1 MVSAKK
7 SACCCCGW
15 ALPDPEPVIL
25 FGRTFVVTPTI
36 CAACCVKGET
46 QPKKQSAW
54 ERLCP
59 ELYQRTDVVRL
70 EDELRQRGY
79 DTRWP
84 QDVLGWQ
91 YGSQGLVLSGPT
103 GIGKSRVMWTLL
115 RRLLEQEHRAAV
127 FLNAVRF
134 RTGLQSAARDG
145 ATEEFVHR
153 LVRADV
159 LYWDDLGQTHL
170 TGAASEML
178 LHLVEERTCAGMPI
192 LATTQY
198 SGEGMDAQF
207 ERKEMGQ
214 AIRRRLNEFCKVVVV
229 CSVTGQWRRRPLAA
243 DSHKEAA

>member
-1 MVSAKK
+1 MVRAT
-7 SACCCCGW
+7 
-15 ALPDPEPVIL
+15 V
-25 FGRTFVVTPTI
+25 
-36 CAACCVKGET
+36 CAVCYVKAEE

-59 ELYQRTDVVRL
+59 ELYQRTDIVRL

-79 DTRWP
+79 DARWP
-84 QDVLGWQ
+84 QDLLGWR

-103 GIGKSRVMWTLL
+103 GIGKSRLMWMLL
-115 RRLLEQEHRAAV
+115 RRLLDQEHRAAV

-134 RTGLQSAARDG
+134 RTGLQATARDG
-145 ATEEFVHR
+145 ATEEFVRR
-153 LVRADV
+153 LVRAEV
-159 LYWDDLGQTHL
+159 LYWDDLGQMHL
-170 TGAASEML
+170 TGPASEML

-198 SGEGMDAQF
+198 SDEGMDAQF
-207 ERKEMGQ
+207 EQKEMGQ

-229 CSVTGQWRRRPLAA
+229 HSVTDQWVRNPLAT

>member
-1 MVSAKK
+1 MVSAKT
-7 SACCCCGW
+7 SACCSCGRT
-15 ALPDPEPVIL
+15 LPDPEPVIL
-25 FGRTFVVTPTI
+25 FGRKFVVRPTV
-36 CAACCVKGET
+36 CAACSIKSEM

-59 ELYQRTDVVRL
+59 DLYQRTDIVRL
-70 EDELRQRGY
+70 EDGLRQRGY
-79 DTRWP
+79 DARWP
-84 QDVLGWQ
+84 QDVLRWQ

-103 GIGKSRVMWTLL
+103 GIGKSRLMWTLL
-115 RRLLEQEHRAAV
+115 RRLLDQEHRAVV

-134 RTGLQSAARDG
+134 RTGLQAAARDG

-192 LATTQY
+192 LVTTQY
-198 SGEGMDAQF
+198 SGEGLDAQF

-229 CSVTGQWRRRPLAA
+229 RWSDGAMGPEPAGYG
-243 DSHKEAA
+243 

>member
-1 MVSAKK
+1 
-7 SACCCCGW
+7 
-15 ALPDPEPVIL
+15 LPDPEPVIL

-36 CAACCVKGET
+36 CAACCVKGEA

-59 ELYQRTDVVRL
+59 ELYQRTDFVRL

-115 RRLLEQEHRAAV
+115 RRLLEQEHRVAV

-134 RTGLQSAARDG
+134 RTGLQAAARDG

-178 LHLVEERTCAGMPI
+178 LHLMEERTCAGTPI
-192 LATTQY
+192 LVTTQY

-229 CSVTGQWRRRPLAA
+229 RSKTEQWVRNPLAT

>member
-1 MVSAKK
+1 M
-7 SACCCCGW
+7 
-15 ALPDPEPVIL
+15 
-25 FGRTFVVTPTI
+25 VTPTI
-36 CAACCVKGET
+36 CAACCVKGEA

-70 EDELRQRGY
+70 EDELQQRGY

-103 GIGKSRVMWTLL
+103 GTGKSRVMWMVL
-115 RRLLEQEHRAAV
+115 RRLLEQEHRVAV

-134 RTGLQSAARDG
+134 RTGLQAAARDG

-159 LYWDDLGQTHL
+159 L
-170 TGAASEML
+170 
-178 LHLVEERTCAGMPI
+178 
-192 LATTQY
+192 
-198 SGEGMDAQF
+198 
-207 ERKEMGQ
+207 
-214 AIRRRLNEFCKVVVV
+214 
-229 CSVTGQWRRRPLAA
+229 
-243 DSHKEAA
+243 

>member
-25 FGRTFVVTPTI
+25 FGRTFVVTPKI

-46 QPKKQSAW
+46 QPKEQRAW
-54 ERLCP
+54 ERLGP
-59 ELYQRTDVVRL
+59 ELYQRTDIARL
-70 EDELRQRGY
+70 GDELRRRGY
-79 DTRWP
+79 DARWA

-103 GIGKSRVMWTLL
+103 GIGKSRLMWALL
-115 RRLLEQEHRAAV
+115 RRLLDQEHLAAV

-134 RTGLQSAARDG
+134 RTGLQAAARDG
-145 ATEEFVHR
+145 ATEEFVPR
-153 LVRADV
+153 FVRADV

-192 LATTQY
+192 LVTTQY
-198 SGEGMDAQF
+198 SGEGMDAQI

-229 CSVTGQWRRRPLAA
+229 RSMTGQWVRNRPDT
-243 DSHKEAA
+243 DSH

>member
-1 MVSAKK
+1 
-7 SACCCCGW
+7 
-15 ALPDPEPVIL
+15 
-25 FGRTFVVTPTI
+25 
-36 CAACCVKGET
+36 
-46 QPKKQSAW
+46 
-54 ERLCP
+54 
-59 ELYQRTDVVRL
+59 
-70 EDELRQRGY
+70 
-79 DTRWP
+79 
-84 QDVLGWQ
+84 
-91 YGSQGLVLSGPT
+91 
-103 GIGKSRVMWTLL
+103 MWTLL
-115 RRLLEQEHRAAV
+115 RRLLEQEHRVAV

-134 RTGLQSAARDG
+134 RTGLQAAARDG

-178 LHLVEERTCAGMPI
+178 LHLMEERTCAGTPI
-192 LATTQY
+192 LVTTQY

-229 CSVTGQWRRRPLAA
+229 RSMTEQWVRNPLAT

>member
-1 MVSAKK
+1 MVSAKT
-7 SACCCCGW
+7 SACWSCGRV
-15 ALPDPEPVIL
+15 LPDPEPVIL
-25 FGRTFVVTPTI
+25 FGRKFVVRPTV
-36 CAACCVKGET
+36 CAVCYGKAEE

-59 ELYQRTDVVRL
+59 ELYQRTDIVRL

-79 DTRWP
+79 DARWP

-91 YGSQGLVLSGPT
+91 YGFQGLVLSGPT
-103 GIGKSRVMWTLL
+103 GIGKSRLMWTLL
-115 RRLLEQEHRAAV
+115 RRLLDQEHRTAV

-134 RTGLQSAARDG
+134 RTGLQAAARDG

-178 LHLVEERTCAGMPI
+178 LHLVEERTCVRMPI

-229 CSVTGQWRRRPLAA
+229 RSVTGQWRRRPLAA

>member
-1 MVSAKK
+1 
-7 SACCCCGW
+7 
-15 ALPDPEPVIL
+15 
-25 FGRTFVVTPTI
+25 
-36 CAACCVKGET
+36 
-46 QPKKQSAW
+46 
-54 ERLCP
+54 
-59 ELYQRTDVVRL
+59 
-70 EDELRQRGY
+70 
-79 DTRWP
+79 
-84 QDVLGWQ
+84 
-91 YGSQGLVLSGPT
+91 
-103 GIGKSRVMWTLL
+103 MWTLL
-115 RRLLEQEHRAAV
+115 RRLLDQEHRAAV

-134 RTGLQSAARDG
+134 RTGLQAAARDG
-145 ATEEFVHR
+145 ATEEFVRR

-229 CSVTGQWRRRPLAA
+229 RWSGRAMGPEPVGCG
-243 DSHKEAA
+243 

>member
-1 MVSAKK
+1 MVTAKP
-7 SACCCCGW
+7 SACRTCGQ
-15 ALPDPEPVIL
+15 ALPDPEAVIL
-25 FGRTFVVTPTI
+25 FGRKFVVRPTM
-36 CAACCVKGET
+36 CAACCIKAEKE
-46 QPKKQSAW
+46 PKKQSAW

-59 ELYQRTDVVRL
+59 ELYQRTDIARL
-70 EDELRQRGY
+70 GDELRRRGY
-79 DTRWP
+79 DARWT

-91 YGSQGLVLSGPT
+91 YGSQGLVVSGPT
-103 GIGKSRVMWTLL
+103 GIGKSRLMWTML
-115 RRLLEQEHRAAV
+115 RRLLDQEHRVAV

-134 RTGLQSAARDG
+134 RTGLQVAGRDG
-145 ATEEFVHR
+145 ATEQFVHR

-214 AIRRRLNEFCKVVVV
+214 AIRRRLNEFCKVVAV
-229 CSVTGQWRRRPLAA
+229 R
-243 DSHKEAA
+243 